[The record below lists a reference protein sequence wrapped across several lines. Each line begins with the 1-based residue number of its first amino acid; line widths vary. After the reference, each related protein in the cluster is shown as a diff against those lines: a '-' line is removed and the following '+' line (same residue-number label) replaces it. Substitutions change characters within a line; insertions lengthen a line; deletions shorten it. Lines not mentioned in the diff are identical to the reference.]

1 MVKGKQDN
9 IMDINESL
17 KTLIEIMESA
27 TCSDEDV
34 ELVTKARFE
43 LSQLVPIGALRT
55 LEKLGDSCPDY
66 EGDLTEQCIKFRYC
80 EDCRIAYAIANP
92 MEIED

>member
-9 IMDINESL
+9 IMGINESL

-43 LSQLVPIGALRT
+43 LSQLVPIEALKK
-55 LEKLGDSCPDY
+55 LEKLGYSCPDEY
-66 EGDLTEQCIKFRYC
+66 ENNVTEQCTKFKSC
-80 EDCRIAYAIANP
+80 EDCRIAYAITNP
-92 MEIED
+92 IE